1 MGVKA
6 VMRQRPFDAPKSR
19 ELRRGMNPR
28 VACQDKWRR
37 IETLQRMKRF
47 EERYKAAWIRFKGGE
62 RKVPFPVGTYWM
74 VVVAKQP
81 SEAAAV

>member
-1 MGVKA
+1 MGVRA
-6 VMRQRPFDAPKSR
+6 VMRQWPFDSPKSR
-19 ELRRGMNPR
+19 EPRRGMSPR

-47 EERYKAAWIRFKGGE
+47 EERYEAAWLRFKGGE